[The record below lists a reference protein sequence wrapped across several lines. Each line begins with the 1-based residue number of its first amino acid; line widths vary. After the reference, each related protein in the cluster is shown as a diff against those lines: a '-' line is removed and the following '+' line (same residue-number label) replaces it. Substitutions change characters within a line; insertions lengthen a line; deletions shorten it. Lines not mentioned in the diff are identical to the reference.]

1 MSDNIILEAKNVA
14 VRSITEILAPHI
26 YNGLLTMYNKAA
38 ALNKSET
45 IKMFQLS
52 LERIGIL
59 PENILKADYKYLI
72 STCNETELK
81 KNIEILFIC
90 YSKLTINKSKKI
102 KKSDLEIPSNQSF
115 LHQCYINAARDIY
128 TCAHLFSHKYS
139 LNEQAQHK
147 ERALDKISQ
156 AIDKTIRELI
166 PYDTLFRKYITE
178 NTDLD
183 TDTDTETETDNTEES
198 KIVNDPNNLVS
209 LMNLDV
215 NTEIINK
222 GEDTDNNKLN
232 NENINKLQDAIKSK
246 KEELLI
252 VNVNELTN
260 IELSTIIDGDDVDD
274 QKLVTLLD
282 ENVTEKIDTNAKDAK
297 DEKEDTKDAD
307 AKEEDTKDVDDVN
320 EMDDDDELAL
330 ATLND
335 DDELP
340 LATLNDDSEN
350 GSGSGSGSENG
361 SNYELVDLDDLTN
374 ADVKSI
380 VMSNYD
386 DTESFRKFKEYA
398 KKLNIKD
405 VPIHIN

>member
-26 YNGLLTMYNKAA
+26 YNGLLTMYNKASS
-38 ALNKSET
+38 LNKSEA

-72 STCNETELK
+72 SSCNESELT

-139 LNEQAQHK
+139 INEQAQHK

-166 PYDTLFRKYITE
+166 PYDTLLRKYITE

-183 TDTDTETETDNTEES
+183 SDSDSDNEKEETVAIDH
-198 KIVNDPNNLVS
+198 NNLVS

-215 NTEIINK
+215 NTEIINN
-222 GEDTDNNKLN
+222 GEDTDNKLN
-232 NENINKLQDAIKSK
+232 NENISKLQDVIKSK
-246 KEELLI
+246 KEELL
-252 VNVNELTN
+252 NNNQLTN
-260 IELSTIIDGDDVDD
+260 LELSTIIDDEQSED

-282 ENVTEKIDTNAKDAK
+282 DYETVTDEKTQEVNEEVNNEEIEEENTEKQKDK
-297 DEKEDTKDAD
+297 DNQEVLKNED
-307 AKEEDTKDVDDVN
+307 ENED
-320 EMDDDDELAL
+320 E
-330 ATLND
+330 
-335 DDELP
+335 ELP
-340 LATLNDDSEN
+340 LATLVDDE
-350 GSGSGSGSENG
+350 E
-361 SNYELVDLDDLTN
+361 ELVDLDDLTN
-374 ADVKSI
+374 IDVKSI
-380 VMSNYD
+380 VLSNYD

-405 VPIHIN
+405 TPIHIN